1 MHFDIRQGDETLG
14 VEIADP
20 RSVGRFKGPTA
31 KNAPP
36 PDALVKNAL
45 DSPTD
50 DAPLLRKAVVPGD
63 RVTIALDS
71 SLPSLE
77 KIVAPIIEELS
88 AGSVEAADFSLL
100 LTPGATG
107 SQKASLEQAFP
118 EADVAVHD
126 PADAD
131 QLAYLAST
139 KDGRRIYLN
148 RRAVEADFLLLVGRA
163 AADPLLGRRG
173 PASVLF
179 PLLADAPA
187 MERARTFATDV
198 RATTA
203 MVVDRQGSAEAAW
216 LAGVLF
222 GVSVACDRNETP
234 SHAWFGMLKAID
246 AKSEATLKPLWTP
259 EPPTREPDLV
269 VVSLSKRVRPD
280 PWESAAAAA
289 FQALSHSPGSPALL
303 LVTSMDENPGESVRW
318 LASSEEWSERQARF
332 RSPEGRKADDVVAAA
347 QFAEVLASSNVFLA
361 SKLEP
366 GVVEPLGISAV
377 DGRRELQTSAARS
390 KSIWV
395 VEDADAIW

>member
-1 MHFDIRQGDETLG
+1 MHFEIRQGEETLG
-14 VEIADP
+14 VEIADS
-20 RSVGRFKGPTA
+20 RLVGRFKGPTA
-31 KNAPP
+31 KKAPS
-36 PDALVKNAL
+36 PDALVKTAL
-45 DSPTD
+45 DSPLD
-50 DAPLLRKAVVPGD
+50 GAPPLRRAVVPGD
-63 RVTIALDS
+63 RVTLALDS

-77 KIVAPIIEELS
+77 KVVAPIVEELS
-88 AGSVEAADFSLL
+88 AGSVEPANFSML
-100 LTPGATG
+100 LTPGAMET
-107 SQKASLEQAFP
+107 QKEALERAFP

-148 RRAVEADFLLLVGRA
+148 RRAVEADFLMLVGRA

-187 MERARTFATDV
+187 LERARTFATDV

-203 MVVDRQGSAEAAW
+203 TTVDRQGSAEATW

-222 GVSVACDRNETP
+222 GVSVACDRNDAP
-234 SHAWFGMLKAID
+234 SHAWYGMLKAVD

-259 EPPTREPDLV
+259 KPPARDPDLV
-269 VVSLSKRVRPD
+269 IASLSKRVRSD
-280 PWESAAAAA
+280 QWEAAAAAA

-303 LVTSMDENPGESVRW
+303 LVTAIDEKPGESIRW
-318 LASSEEWSERQARF
+318 LASSDDWSERQARF

-347 QFAEVLASSNVFLA
+347 QLAEVLASSNVFLS
-361 SKLEP
+361 SKLDP
-366 GVVEPLGISAV
+366 GVVESLGISAV